1 MKYEVRVAKRGT
13 YVLMR
18 PSETTNWQDIV
29 EHLAEAAQIAAAHN
43 LRSFLIDVRDVA
55 SGFSTLEHY
64 QIAHYEGRKLGFA
77 AGSRIAVLVSPGD
90 HSRDF
95 VKTVVQNAGYSC
107 DLFEEEAA
115 AEEWLE
121 D

>member
-1 MKYEVRVAKRGT
+1 M
-13 YVLMR
+13 
-18 PSETTNWQDIV
+18 